1 MNNENKRLKR
11 KVRNSYA
18 VSTVSMALVL
28 LLAGAAGFM
37 ITATMKAAAALQNSV
52 TLIVELSND
61 MPQEQRDAL
70 LKKTEENPA
79 VTQVV
84 FSSKEEKLG
93 DEEFRRLFSAEFDE
107 VLGENPLLDSYE
119 VTVAVTDGGGEI
131 ETLKEYFQGV
141 DGEEH
146 VSYPAALIES
156 MQTMVTRM
164 RPLLLILA
172 AVLAVISLT
181 LLNSTIRLAIYSKRY
196 IINTMKLV
204 GATKWFIMRPFVRS
218 SIGQGLA
225 AGVLAAATL
234 GAAVYAADRSLH
246 ELLSRE
252 MMVAAAAILAAMI
265 AAGILL
271 SLVFTLLAVNKFVNM
286 KSNKIHLY

>member
-18 VSTVSMALVL
+18 VSTVSIALVL

-37 ITATMKAAAALQNSV
+37 IAATMKTAAAIQNNV

-61 MPQEQRDAL
+61 MSDEQREAL
-70 LKKTEENPA
+70 REKIGEYPS
-79 VTQVV
+79 VTGVA

-93 DEEFRRLFSAEFDE
+93 DEEFRKLFSAEFDE
-107 VLGENPLLDSYE
+107 VAGENPLLDTYE
-119 VTVAVTDGGGEI
+119 VSVAAGEH
-131 ETLKEYFQGV
+131 ELEALTEYLEGV
-141 DGEEH
+141 DGVEH

-156 MQTMVTRM
+156 MQTMVKRI
-164 RPLLLILA
+164 RPVLFILA

-181 LLNSTIRLAIYSKRY
+181 LLNSTVRLAIYSRRY

-204 GATKWFIMRPFVRS
+204 GATKWFIIKPFVRS
-218 SIGQGLA
+218 SITQGFIAGLLA
-225 AGVLAAATL
+225 ALLL
-234 GAAVYAADRSLH
+234 GAAVYAVEQSLPEVISP
-246 ELLSRE
+246 ELLK
-252 MMVAAAAILAAMI
+252 AACMILAAMI
-265 AAGILL
+265 VAGILFSFL
-271 SLVFTLLAVNKFVNM
+271 FTLLAVNKFVNM